1 MRLSFSS
8 ISISAISCSLLLAAM
23 PLTADV
29 CVWRDPERTMQ
40 RIFPRA
46 RDYKTVTVKMSS
58 RAVAAIEEE
67 LGLRLDASEKVE
79 FNFYE
84 ITGPGSGP
92 ARIGTIL
99 ALAGTGE
106 YGTIEVVVGVSDGR
120 IVGTYIQKSRE
131 RVTKALGSREFLDQ
145 LNGKTKSDSFDV
157 GGAGAGVIHPAAP
170 DAVVASKVVA
180 LAVRKMLVIHS
191 VLTRETDTAQPGRP
205 SP

>member
-1 MRLSFSS
+1 MKRSFSS

-23 PLTADV
+23 PLAADV

-46 RDYKTVTVKMSS
+46 RDYRTVTVKMSPP
-58 RAVAAIEEE
+58 AVAAIEEE
-67 LGLRLDASEKVE
+67 LGLRLDTSEKVE

-84 ITGPGSGP
+84 ITGGGSGSA
-92 ARIGTIL
+92 ARIGTII

-131 RVTKALGSREFLDQ
+131 RVTKAVSSREFLDQ
-145 LNGKTKSDSFDV
+145 FTGKTKSDSFDV
-157 GGAGAGVIHPAAP
+157 GAGAAIHPASP
-170 DAVVASKVVA
+170 DAVAASKVVA
-180 LAVRKMLVIHS
+180 LVVRKMLVIHS
-191 VLTRETDTAQPGRP
+191 VLTK
-205 SP
+205 